1 MKFIADRMLG
11 RLSRWL
17 RIFGYDTLEIR
28 KQENEDN
35 VLLDLAEKE
44 DRILIS
50 RDALLIRK
58 AIRKEIRAYLVQSS
72 EIMEQLREMRLEF
85 QLNLEPE
92 MDRCTLCNSIIRKIE
107 PFEMDIIRMKEYV
120 FLERLEK
127 GAEFWMCDNCGQVY
141 WKGAHWKNIMERVNI
156 LKNSDVDYFKG

>member
-11 RLSRWL
+11 RLARWL
-17 RIFGYDTLEIR
+17 RLFRYDTLEIR
-28 KQENEDN
+28 KQDNEDN

-58 AIRKEIRAYLVQSS
+58 AIRKGIRAYLVQSS
-72 EIMEQLREMRLEF
+72 EIMEQLREIQLEF
-85 QLNLEPE
+85 QLNFEPE

-107 PFEMDIIRMKEYV
+107 PFEMEILKTKEYV
-120 FLERLEK
+120 YPERLEK
-127 GAEFWMCDNCGQVY
+127 GTEFWICDNCGQVY
-141 WKGAHWKNIMERVNI
+141 WKGTHWKKIIERVNI
-156 LKNSDVDYFKG
+156 LKNCRSFLT